1 MGKGRLRWAAPLA
14 ALMAVL
20 CLVAG
25 SSAVP
30 QDGKPE
36 TGVSQPKSPKEAR
49 KLWEYSQMTLCPN
62 DDGAGPRASGLY
74 EDKLNEQGERGW
86 ELVAL
91 TSRLPTPR
99 PECYI
104 ATFKRERLR

>member
-1 MGKGRLRWAAPLA
+1 MGNRRARWLAPLVG
-14 ALMAVL
+14 LLAVL
-20 CLVAG
+20 GLVAG
-25 SSAVP
+25 SQAVP
-30 QDGKPE
+30 EDGKPE
-36 TGVSQPKSPKEAR
+36 TGVSQPKAPKEAR
-49 KLWEYSQMTLCPN
+49 KLWEYSQVSLCPN
-62 DDGAGPRASGLY
+62 DEGAGPRASALY

-91 TSRLPTPR
+91 TSRFPTVR

>member
-1 MGKGRLRWAAPLA
+1 MGKGRLRWVGPLA

-20 CLVAG
+20 GLVAR

-30 QDGKPE
+30 EDGKPD
-36 TGVSQPKSPKEAR
+36 TGVSQPKAPREAR
-49 KLWEYSQMTLCPN
+49 KLWEYSQVSLCPN
-62 DDGAGPRASGLY
+62 DDGPRASGFY

-91 TSRLPTPR
+91 TSRFPTPR
-99 PECYI
+99 PECFI

>member
-30 QDGKPE
+30 QDGKPA
-36 TGVSQPKSPKEAR
+36 KEAR